1 MKEKT
6 NEIEKTLLSHAKD
19 IGIVIISFLILLIFH
34 FLQPLRNLEGP
45 GQTMIGI
52 LLMATILWITEPI
65 PLPATGLLIMILQ
78 PVFGIIPANDVF
90 SSFGNQA
97 VFFLIGAFIIAA
109 AIEKH
114 GLHRRI
120 ALNFLR
126 FFENSPRIFTFGIMI
141 SCALLSF
148 IMPEHGVA
156 ALFLPIVVSIL
167 IAMKIVPKQSNF
179 GKISML
185 SIAYGCSIGSLGT
198 LVGGARNPLT
208 VGILSSEIGYNIS
221 FFEWMKYS
229 VPVVFICI
237 PLVWLIL
244 QFSFPIEIKDIT
256 TAKKEIYKQVKKSGK
271 IKTSEITVL
280 TIMVLTVILWALF
293 SNNSN
298 FGLAVVAVLGCSLL
312 FITKTIGWKDV
323 EKRVP
328 WGIILLYGGA
338 ITLGIGIQTTGAGS
352 WIAGQLFKAVGTNPF
367 LVILVMI
374 LFTML
379 LTNIMSNAA
388 AVAILLPLGLS
399 IATKIPEISPLLAAM
414 LVALSAGLA
423 FVLVIATPGNAITY
437 SSGYFSTKDLFR
449 AGIFANII
457 CIFVIFIVAIVYWQG
472 VLGL

>member
-1 MKEKT
+1 MKID
-6 NEIEKTLLSHAKD
+6 EIVKD
-19 IGIVIISFLILLIFH
+19 ESKIPDIKDFLIVISTFILVAF
-34 FLQPLRNLEGP
+34 FYYVQPLNNLDQT

-52 LLMATILWITEPI
+52 LLMATILWVTEPI
-65 PLPATGLLIMILQ
+65 PLPATGLLVMIIQ
-78 PVFGIIPANDVF
+78 PLLGLVSSSDVF

-126 FFENSPRIFTFGIMI
+126 FFKNSPRIFTFGIMC
-141 SCALLSF
+141 SCAFLSF

-156 ALFLPIVVSIL
+156 ALFLPIILSIL
-167 IAMKIVPKQSNF
+167 IAMKIVPKESNF

-185 SIAYGCSIGSLGT
+185 SIAYGCSIGSIGT

-208 VGILSSEIGYNIS
+208 VGILYSETGYTIG
-221 FFEWMKYS
+221 FFEWMTYS
-229 VPVVFICI
+229 IPVVLICLPI
-237 PLVWLIL
+237 VWLVL
-244 QFSFPIEIKDIT
+244 QFTFPIEIKNI
-256 TAKKEIYKQVKKSGK
+256 KKAREEISEQVKKAGR
-271 IKTSEITVL
+271 INTNE
-280 TIMVLTVILWALF
+280 IMVLSILLITIFLWMFF
-293 SNNSN
+293 SHHTN
-298 FGLAVVAVLGCSLL
+298 FGLAIIAIIGSSLL
-312 FITKTIGWKDV
+312 FITKTVNWKDI

-338 ITLGIGIQTTGAGS
+338 ITLGLGINQTGAGE

-374 LFTML
+374 IFTIFM
-379 LTNIMSNAA
+379 TNIMSNAA

-399 IATKIPEISPLLAAM
+399 IATQIDGISSLFAAM

-423 FVLVIATPGNAITY
+423 FILVIATPGNAITY
-437 SSGYFSTKDLFR
+437 SSGYFSTKDLFKG
-449 AGIFANII
+449 GIISNILCI
-457 CIFVIFIVAIVYWQG
+457 LVIFVIAIVYWKG